1 MNALAIHYSPKLAD
15 TEVGKAFAM
24 FNGANKRGVY
34 WRVATAVR
42 LLVKAALRKDQATKH
57 KTARSFRPPAK
68 PTGYWGRARVTYGA
82 DAEGAQVHVAAPG
95 ITRAFKDLEI
105 HAKGKLLTI
114 PARPSPEAYGKR
126 ARELSEK
133 LFFIRTASGVR
144 MLATPTKE
152 TEGGKPYIAK
162 PHIVEPDAPRRAKRP
177 KRVKENSKIRPVY
190 WLRESVHIKQDRSIL
205 PSDRAIERAATKEV
219 QVAVRDFVLGRK

>member
-114 PARPSPEAYGKR
+114 PARPSPEAYG
-126 ARELSEK
+126 
-133 LFFIRTASGVR
+133 
-144 MLATPTKE
+144 
-152 TEGGKPYIAK
+152 
-162 PHIVEPDAPRRAKRP
+162 
-177 KRVKENSKIRPVY
+177 
-190 WLRESVHIKQDRSIL
+190 
-205 PSDRAIERAATKEV
+205 
-219 QVAVRDFVLGRK
+219 